1 MGQLKSNQLIVSPEL
16 IELKGGNVD
25 LQRKSRKTLFVKKQ
39 TQPILVFFLE
49 NLFC

>member
-25 LQRKSRKTLFVKKQ
+25 LQRKSRIKTLFVKKQ
-39 TQPILVFFLE
+39 TQPILFFLE
-49 NLFC
+49 NLFS